1 MVKEDKKRPAT
12 VSVNKK
18 NKKTAKQPK
27 ETTKD
32 KPPASTDQSNI
43 LKPKDRVQSNSL
55 GTRKSA
61 GLNLSEKSITRDIKF
76 VRNETIHRI
85 VSEKVKMKIS
95 QQGLTY
101 LAAAVEYFASEIL
114 NETLTK
120 TSTPNRIGTLDL
132 KRSLAEDP
140 DLRFFA
146 KAGVF
151 LDVQP
156 HPNRPNRFVLT
167 GYQG

>member
-1 MVKEDKKRPAT
+1 MVKVDKKRPAT
-12 VSVNKK
+12 VSVNKNN
-18 NKKTAKQPK
+18 NKPAKQAK
-27 ETTKD
+27 EPQKLPLPD
-32 KPPASTDQSNI
+32 SKDQS
-43 LKPKDRVQSNSL
+43 KVVKSKDRVLSGSL
-55 GTRKSA
+55 GRKKSE

-85 VSEKVKMKIS
+85 VTEKVKMKIS

-120 TSTPNRIGTLDL
+120 TSTPNRIGALDL
-132 KRSLAEDP
+132 KKSLAEDP

-156 HPNRPNRFVLT
+156 HPKLPDRFVLT